1 MFVRNVFVDAKEFR
15 QRIRLA
21 GLVSN
26 GMPCVMVIWNSS
38 LPQLPYIILIMSTI
52 YIFHPSINHSLIITT
67 VRPICPTMK
76 LHLFTLLMKVNI

>member
-1 MFVRNVFVDAKEFR
+1 MNK
-15 QRIRLA
+15 I
-21 GLVSN
+21 S
-26 GMPCVMVIWNSS
+26 WSS
-38 LPQLPYIILIMSTI
+38 FQWYAMCHGHMEVKTLPQLPYIILIMSTI